1 MHPELHKLNQFLQKK
16 GEDVILRRRV
26 GTSTVFVSLPCRAL
40 VRGYRPEQLSGTN
53 ITQQDSEAILSPTP
67 ILAAG
72 AAWPG
77 AAGGPV
83 WPRTGDQLIVKG
95 AQKTAQVAGAIA
107 IDDEVVRIEMQVRG

>member
-1 MHPELHKLNQFLQKK
+1 MHPELRKLDRSLRKK

-26 GTSTVFVSLPCRAL
+26 GTSSVFVSVNCRAL
-40 VRGYRPEQLSGTN
+40 VRGYRPEQLSGTS

-83 WPRTGDQLIVKG
+83 WPRNGDQLIIRG
-95 AQKTAQVAGAIA
+95 AQKTAQAAGAIA
-107 IDDEVVRIEMQVRG
+107 IDNEVVRIEMQVRG